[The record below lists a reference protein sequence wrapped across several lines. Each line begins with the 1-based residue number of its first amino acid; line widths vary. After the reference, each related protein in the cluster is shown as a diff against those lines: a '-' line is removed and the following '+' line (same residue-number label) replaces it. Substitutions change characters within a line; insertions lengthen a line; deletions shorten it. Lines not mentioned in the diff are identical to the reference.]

1 ELQCFNNN
9 PSIYPP
15 DLSTCAATAPIT
27 ECCQTIETISC
38 DSMGHVVRPS
48 GRSGTSLCQDR
59 LCGCPYRREALR
71 LDATAGPP
79 AGASVNKGEKGTLQ
93 ECRDYNTR
101 RKANPL
107 FADAN
112 PEKDCSGLV

>member
-1 ELQCFNNN
+1 
-9 PSIYPP
+9 
-15 DLSTCAATAPIT
+15 
-27 ECCQTIETISC
+27 
-38 DSMGHVVRPS
+38 MRPS

-59 LCGCPYRREALR
+59 LCGCPYRREALG

-79 AGASVNKGEKGTLQ
+79 TGAPVNEGEKGTLQ

-112 PEKDCSGLV
+112 PEKDCAGLV